1 MGCEGHMAKG
11 TSRQSTWCGR
21 RSAAA
26 DAAAGAGRWSPP
38 TTIGSS
44 CSPMPCE
51 HWLDWSE
58 GNIYST
64 APERVA
70 VARMLA
76 IATVLGAVV
85 RGDNGEI

>member
-1 MGCEGHMAKG
+1 
-11 TSRQSTWCGR
+11 
-21 RSAAA
+21 
-26 DAAAGAGRWSPP
+26 
-38 TTIGSS
+38 
-44 CSPMPCE
+44 MPCE